1 MDTRPSTP
9 YVTEKPVPVPR
20 GRRVGGIILGGL
32 MGTALGILGGFGAG
46 AISWVIHSAQR
57 PGAGLELLALLL
69 GPIFIFPIVGLCT
82 GLVTAAQRSP
92 KRGALIGTV
101 LFGGSLLVLSIPS
114 ITEFWLVV
122 VALVVVAAVI
132 GAIIGAISAGL
143 SVALSTPGTVR
154 GKAGK

>member
-1 MDTRPSTP
+1 MDTRPSTLD
-9 YVTEKPVPVPR
+9 VTEKPVPVPR
-20 GRRVGGIILGGL
+20 RRRVGGFILGGL
-32 MGTALGILGGFGAG
+32 MGTALGVLGGIGAG
-46 AISWVIHSAQR
+46 VLSWLIESAQR

-92 KRGALIGTV
+92 ERGALIGAV

-122 VALVVVAAVI
+122 VALVVIAAVT

-143 SVALSTPGTVR
+143 SVVLSTPGTVR
-154 GKAGK
+154 REA